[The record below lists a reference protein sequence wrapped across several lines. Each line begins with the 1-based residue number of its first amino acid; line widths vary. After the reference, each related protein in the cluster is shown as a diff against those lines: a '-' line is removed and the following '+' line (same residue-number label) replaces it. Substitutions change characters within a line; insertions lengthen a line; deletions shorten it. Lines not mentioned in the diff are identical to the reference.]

1 MSDQIEL
8 DELAGASSSCSSR
21 LLALFRAR
29 PSARTGIPRQPL
41 PMSLCEECD
50 KASRNGSVSG
60 VLHSNLDKILSC
72 ASECAFCAYLCDLV
86 GREKLSQAQREIIS
100 SGHSQISL
108 SRDERVE
115 LNQKLRFWWSHHHR
129 NTFGR
134 DTTFVTKELTVCGK
148 TCGVAQLSAPK
159 HERKDADYLGMDP
172 RLQREPPQCVAP
184 ASSTS
189 SARPAR
195 FVDIRGL
202 RSGGAVKL
210 IRFADIPQGDVTSIS
225 YVTLSHR
232 WGGVVPLRTLKA
244 NLRDHLKKIPKSS
257 IPRTF
262 SNAIIL
268 AQALGIGFL
277 WVDSLCIVQDDPSDW
292 ETEASKMHTIL
303 TDASAGHHTVRELFF
318 TLQHVTQKTALAF
331 K

>member
-1 MSDQIEL
+1 MPLLHRCTSVSRLDTHPWINITIPSKGCGLKSEDDVLTKSLLVIFVAMSDQIEL

-108 SRDERVE
+108 SRDEHVE
-115 LNQKLRFWWSHHHR
+115 LNQKLRFWWRHHHR
-129 NTFGR
+129 NTPGR

-148 TCGVAQLSAPK
+148 TCGVAQRSPPK
-159 HERKDADYLGMDP
+159 HERSARWNIELTSTFVQGA
-172 RLQREPPQCVAP
+172 RLRGPSGRLRSLFLSRRGCRLSWNGSAIAERTTPSVSRLRRQLRALVQR
-184 ASSTS
+184 ASS
-189 SARPAR
+189 
-195 FVDIRGL
+195 I
-202 RSGGAVKL
+202 
-210 IRFADIPQGDVTSIS
+210 
-225 YVTLSHR
+225 YV
-232 WGGVVPLRTLKA
+232 V
-244 NLRDHLKKIPKSS
+244 
-257 IPRTF
+257 
-262 SNAIIL
+262 
-268 AQALGIGFL
+268 
-277 WVDSLCIVQDDPSDW
+277 
-292 ETEASKMHTIL
+292 
-303 TDASAGHHTVRELFF
+303 
-318 TLQHVTQKTALAF
+318 
-331 K
+331 